1 MAVAVRPPRTN
12 LDPVTD
18 EPLADDVPALT
29 LPELAERLGTDV
41 VHARTAVKDGTF
53 LALRRADGVLVVPE
67 RQLDG
72 DQPVKHLVPVLR
84 LLRDAKYTPAEAWR
98 WLSEVDDSLP
108 GSPLDALHE
117 NRATEVK
124 RRAQALGF

>member
-1 MAVAVRPPRTN
+1 MTEVQE
-12 LDPVTD
+12 DG
-18 EPLADDVPALT
+18 PAEAGTGGGPEMHMLT
-29 LPELAERLGTDV
+29 VPELAERLGTDV
-41 VHARTAVKDGTF
+41 VRARSAVRDGTF
-53 LALRRADGVLVVPE
+53 LAVRRDGRLVVPE

-84 LLRDAKYTPAEAWR
+84 LLRDAKYSPEEALR
-98 WLSEVDDSLP
+98 WLTTEDPSLP

>member
-1 MAVAVRPPRTN
+1 M
-12 LDPVTD
+12 
-18 EPLADDVPALT
+18 LT
-29 LPELAERLGTDV
+29 VPELAERLGTDV
-41 VHARTAVKDGTF
+41 VHARSAIKDGTL
-53 LALRRADGVLVVPE
+53 LAVRRDGVLVVPA

-72 DQPVKHLVPVLR
+72 PGPVKHLVPVLR
-84 LLRDAKYTPAEAWR
+84 LLSDAKYTPEEALR
-98 WLSEVDDSLP
+98 WLTTEDDSLP